1 MTDVLVIGAGPAG
14 LTAAIY
20 AARAGVSVLVFDKAS
35 YGGQVSMTGEVD
47 NYPGVQGVDGVD
59 FAGNLYAHATSQGA
73 EVQFEAVEA
82 VELDGPVKR
91 VTTAERVY
99 EGRAVIIAGGAA
111 RRKLGCPGEE
121 QFAGRGVSYCATCDA
136 AFFRGKTV
144 AIVGGGDTALT
155 DALFLANNCEKVY
168 LIHRRDTFRAAKVKQ
183 DAVRARENIEML
195 LESDVREIKGDKTVT
210 SVLVNTPAGVREIAL
225 DGVFVAVGLQPE
237 TSLYKGLLPLDAAG
251 YVDAAEDC
259 GTPLPGV
266 WVAGDIRKKPLRQ
279 IVTAACDGAVAAVAA
294 AEYCN
299 GLA

>member
-35 YGGQVSMTGEVD
+35 YGGQVSLTSEVD

-59 FAGNLYAHATSQGA
+59 FAGNLYNHATSQGA
-73 EVQFEAVEA
+73 EVCFEEVTAIEM
-82 VELDGPVKR
+82 DGEVKR
-91 VTTAERVY
+91 VTTSERVY
-99 EGRAVIIAGGAA
+99 EGRTMIVAGGAT
-111 RRKLGCPGEE
+111 RRKLGCPGEAE
-121 QFAGRGVSYCATCDA
+121 YTGRGVSYCATCDA

-144 AIVGGGDTALT
+144 AVVGGGDTALT

-168 LIHRRDTFRAAKVKQ
+168 LVHRRDTFRAGKAKQ
-183 DAVRARENIEML
+183 DAVRARANVEMVMEADVVAVKGENKVTVL
-195 LESDVREIKGDKTVT
+195 RVR
-210 SVLVNTPAGVREIAL
+210 TPDGEKDIPV
-225 DGVFVAVGLQPE
+225 DGVFVAVGVEPE
-237 TSLYKGLLPLDAAG
+237 TALYKGMLPLSPEG
-251 YVDAAEDC
+251 YVEAGEDC
-259 GTPLPGV
+259 TTPFAGV

-299 GLA
+299 G